1 VLLAW
6 SLVAQSLICCCCC
19 RCCCCYCYCC
29 GCYFMLWKHRFMFWT
44 MVVGALRPQRL
55 AITICS
61 LRTWLAWVVKQA
73 EMAGNCSS
81 MTNIS
86 RDTAAGRSIDM
97 TAIAKDIC
105 DAGAC
110 RSAAMEA
117 NVTCSGTAMGPA
129 IGSFL
134 ILCSPCEQSQGFLPA
149 VFGNCTSVSS
159 STSTTSHS
167 LTQLL
172 ILSTLGV
179 AGAVA
184 ALQ

>member
-1 VLLAW
+1 VQGVRSQVFGLLCERW
-6 SLVAQSLICCCCC
+6 VFFFRSFSHGTLS
-19 RCCCCYCYCC
+19 
-29 GCYFMLWKHRFMFWT
+29 
-44 MVVGALRPQRL
+44 PQRL
-55 AITICS
+55 AVAICS
-61 LRTWLAWVVKQA
+61 LRTWLACMVKQA

-81 MTNIS
+81 MINIS

-97 TAIAKDIC
+97 TAIAKDLC

-117 NVTCSGTAMGPA
+117 NVTCSSTAMGPA